1 MEILDQLKKILG
13 NDKEDRS
20 NDLPTSK
27 TSDELDKE
35 ANELIKKL
43 NDPNSTMSSEEKAE
57 TKAKADS
64 YWNEL
69 KRRDDVMKNR
79 DEEDEVS
86 KALRKSLGE

>member
-57 TKAKADS
+57 TKAKVDS